1 MRFRDY
7 PTAGHPPALTAAL
20 EELLVLT
27 YGAIE
32 STNVE
37 RWALEFGAAAPPG
50 LPGTMR
56 RSAYETDV
64 VGSIHR
70 LGQRYW
76 ERRGEAAVWER
87 PLPTGLP
94 GRPPSVDIALFDTA
108 NARETRLEFGVCS
121 TTAAGTLT
129 RQKLRDD
136 AEKLVELAVH
146 TDGGFGAVENYVVL
160 WHHYRV
166 ALTLDRRR
174 AFRRAMRHHAA
185 EVAAALGTPGVE
197 LLVTSGGDLFAPQHG
212 QEHWVAIGLFRVVA
226 P

>member
-7 PTAGHPPALTAAL
+7 PAAGHPPALTAAL

-37 RWALEFGAAAPPG
+37 RWALEFGAAEAPG

-87 PLPTGLP
+87 PFPTGQQ
-94 GRPPSVDIALFDTA
+94 GRPPAVDIALFNSAST
-108 NARETRLEFGVCS
+108 RETRLEFGLCS

-136 AEKLVELAVH
+136 ADKLAELSAQ
-146 TDGGFGAVENYVVL
+146 TEPGFGTIENYVVL

-166 ALTLDRRR
+166 ALTGERRR
-174 AFRRAMRHHAA
+174 TFRRTMQDHA
-185 EVAAALGTPGVE
+185 ELVAATDGSPEVE

-212 QEHWVAIGLFRVVA
+212 HEHWVAIGLFRVST